1 MCGAVATVC
10 RICGS
15 TMGGSPLLRLL
26 IGSFSIKKGAVA
38 AIMLRMFPNHIA
50 AVNGMRGMRARRG
63 DWCNYAHSHGVAQQ
77 AAQDQRENEQD
88 GQAGAHGYC
97 GVSGRKKVPS
107 DRGSKVVNASQVY
120 AIAAHLDIRTLS
132 TY

>member
-1 MCGAVATVC
+1 MCGAVAAVC
-10 RICGS
+10 GICGS

-77 AAQDQRENEQD
+77 AAHQQQHDQGKGEN
-88 GQAGAHGYC
+88 AAHGLND
-97 GVSGRKKVPS
+97 SGAGQQVP
-107 DRGSKVVNASQVY
+107 Q
-120 AIAAHLDIRTLS
+120 AAM
-132 TY
+132 